1 MLLSLPEKGAAKG
14 SRKGN
19 RPRIRNTLVGLDGE
33 MKLGMG
39 TCKGEDV
46 PAVYT
51 DRYDTEPCLRD

>member
-39 TCKGEDV
+39 KG
-46 PAVYT
+46 
-51 DRYDTEPCLRD
+51 